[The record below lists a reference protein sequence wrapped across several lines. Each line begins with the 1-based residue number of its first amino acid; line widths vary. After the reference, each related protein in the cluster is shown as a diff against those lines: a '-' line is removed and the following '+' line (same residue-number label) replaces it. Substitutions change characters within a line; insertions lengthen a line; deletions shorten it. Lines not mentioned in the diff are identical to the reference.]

1 MGTLSLAELAT
12 LDTMSSASNRQVS
25 RIRVPLRSIL
35 VVPFVMQISIAVGLT
50 GWLSFQNDKLAVNDL
65 ANQLMHEI
73 GERITQQA
81 NSYLKTPH
89 EVTSLNNSAVQSNVL
104 NLNKFQDTG
113 RYFWQQVQI
122 SDLDYVAFG
131 AANGEYIGSGY
142 VAQQGWVIDEVS
154 NTRTSGN
161 LYSYTTDQQ
170 GNRVRIVQTIKDW
183 DHRLEAG
190 YSDIVQANKPIWSQ
204 IYQWDD
210 GSGTL
215 SISAGRPIYNA
226 SGKVLGVLSADVR
239 LTTLS
244 SFLHNLKIGQN
255 GKAFILERNGF
266 LVASSSDKSLTVGKG
281 ETAKRLLAT
290 QSSDPLIQ
298 NTAKYLLNQFGSFT
312 NLQPT
317 TQFNVNINGEREFV
331 RVTRFVDEFGLDW
344 LIVVVVP
351 ETDFMAQIYANTY
364 TTILLCFLALM
375 VAIAMGLT
383 TSRYL
388 IQPILRMISV
398 AEALSNG
405 QWEQRVPESRLQEIG
420 SLAKAFN
427 SMAKQLQDSFSKL
440 HYSAYHDA
448 LTNLMNRAAFNE
460 RLEKLINEKQQNA
473 QYLFGVLF
481 LDLDSF
487 KLVNDSLGHI
497 IGDELLIAVSN
508 RIQNC
513 LPVNAMA
520 ARLGGDEFIILL
532 QEIADSNEAISV
544 AEQISKV
551 LSQPFNLRGYEIF
564 TSASIGIV
572 LSTDQQTKP
581 EDFLRDADIAMYH
594 AKSQGK
600 ARYEEFNSLMHSQS
614 KERLQLETDLRHAI
628 EKGRFEIYYQPI
640 ISSKSQTIAGFE
652 ALVRWHHPTK
662 GMIPPNQF
670 IPIAEE
676 TGLIVQLGQW
686 VLLEACRQLALWQLR
701 YSEAGSFFMS
711 VNLSVRQLLQP
722 DLLEQIM
729 QILQDTKLD
738 SSFLKLEVT
747 ESTIINNI
755 EVAGSKLED
764 LRKEGIQ
771 ISIDDFGTGY
781 SSLSQLHHLPIGV
794 LKIDR
799 SFVRQMMHDEGCLE
813 ITKTVILLAR
823 GLGIDVVAE
832 GVETQ
837 EQFERLQQLGCG
849 YHQGYLFSPALPA
862 ASIEKLFCSN
872 LVKLL

>member
-1 MGTLSLAELAT
+1 MLAT
-12 LDTMSSASNRQVS
+12 TKKRAP

-35 VVPFVMQISIAVGLT
+35 VVPFVMQISVAVGLT
-50 GWLSFQNDKLAVNDL
+50 GWLSFRNGKLAVNDL
-65 ANQLMHEI
+65 AGQLMHEV
-73 GERITQQA
+73 GDRITQQA
-81 NSYLKTPH
+81 NSYLKSPH
-89 EVTSLNNSAVQSNVL
+89 EITRLNARAVRSNILDLNN
-104 NLNKFQDTG
+104 FQATG
-113 RYFWQQVQI
+113 RYFWEQVQVTEV
-122 SDLDYVAFG
+122 DYVAFG
-131 AANGEYIGSGY
+131 AANGDYIGAGY
-142 VAQQGWVIDEVS
+142 VSPKDLVIDEVT
-154 NTRTSGN
+154 NTQTNGD
-161 LYSYTTDQQ
+161 LYSYATDGQ
-170 GNRVRIVQTIKDW
+170 GNRSRIIQIITDW

-190 YSDIVQANKPIWSQ
+190 YTDIVRANRRIWSQ

-215 SISAGRPIYNA
+215 SISAGRPIYDDT
-226 SGKVLGVLSADVR
+226 GRFLGVLSADLR

-244 SFLHNLKIGQN
+244 NFLHNLNIGQN

-266 LVASSSDKSLTVGKG
+266 LVASSSDKQLTVKRG
-281 ETAKRLLAT
+281 EETERLLAT

-298 NTAKYLLNQFGSFT
+298 NTAKYLLEQFGDLSE
-312 NLQPT
+312 LQTT
-317 TQFNVNINGEREFV
+317 TQLNAHINGEQQFV
-331 RVTRFVDEFGLDW
+331 RITQFTDDLGLDW
-344 LIVVVVP
+344 LIVIVVP

-364 TTILLCFLALM
+364 VTVLLCLLAFM
-375 VAIAMGLT
+375 VALAMGLT

-388 IQPILRMISV
+388 IQPILRMVSV
-398 AEALSNG
+398 AEALSKG
-405 QWEQRVPESRLQEIG
+405 QWEQKVPESRLQEIEL
-420 SLAKAFN
+420 LAKAFN
-427 SMAKQLQDSFSKL
+427 SMAEQLQDSFSKL

-448 LTNLMNRAAFNE
+448 LTSLINRAAFNE
-460 RLEKLINEKQQNA
+460 YLEESIHKKQQNPH
-473 QYLFGVLF
+473 YLFGVLF

-487 KLVNDSLGHI
+487 KLVNDSLGHV
-497 IGDELLIAVSN
+497 IGDELLVAVSR

-513 LPVNAMA
+513 LPANAMA

-532 QEIADSNEAISV
+532 QEIADASEATTV
-544 AEQISKV
+544 AERISKV
-551 LSQPFNLRGYEIF
+551 LSQPFNLRGYEVF

-572 LSTDQQTKP
+572 TSTDQQTNP

-600 ARYEEFNSLMHSQS
+600 ARYEEFNAVMHTQS

-640 ISSKSQTIAGFE
+640 ISSKSHAIAGFE
-652 ALVRWHHPTK
+652 ALIRWHHPIK
-662 GMIPPNQF
+662 GMISPNQF

-686 VLLEACRQLALWQLR
+686 VLLEACHQLSFWQLR
-701 YSEAGSFFMS
+701 YPELSSVFMS

-722 DLLEQIM
+722 DLLDQIM
-729 QILQDTKLD
+729 QILRNTQLEP
-738 SSFLKLEVT
+738 SLLKLEVT

-755 EVAGSKLED
+755 EVAGSKLES

-781 SSLSQLHHLPIGV
+781 SSLSQLHHLPISV

-799 SFVRQMMHDEGCLE
+799 SFVQQMIHDHGCLE
-813 ITKTVILLAR
+813 ITKTVILLAH

-837 EQFERLQQLGCG
+837 EQLNQLQQLGCQ
-849 YHQGYLFSPALPA
+849 YYQGYLFSPALPA
-862 ASIEKLFCSN
+862 TDVEKLFCSQFS
-872 LVKLL
+872 KAFC